1 MKDTS
6 RNLSC
11 LYPKHPL
18 KELAIYY
25 ITMQNYLCNNLGTL
39 GVYLLTNKCIFIF
52 NIYSNYNIETLRS
65 KN

>member
-25 ITMQNYLCNNLGTL
+25 ITMQNYICNSLDIL
-39 GVYLLTNKCIFIF
+39 DIYIFIDKYTY
-52 NIYSNYNIETLRS
+52 IY
-65 KN
+65 